1 MAVRLLVLLLACLPL
16 LAQAQAYPTR
26 PVRVIVPLAPGGTG
40 DTLARMMGEEMGKIL
55 GQAFVV
61 ENRAGS
67 GGVIGTE
74 TAAKSPPDGY
84 TLLLASPSH
93 VINPALRPNA
103 YDPVKD
109 FELITVVA
117 NTYQLLVA
125 HPGLPANSIAELV
138 AYAKRNPGRL
148 NYGSAGS
155 GSATHLNAELFKS
168 MAGVFIVHIP
178 YRGSTPARQ
187 ALLAGEVQLA
197 VDGLLPVL
205 PFLKTGRLKAMALC
219 SSKRAS
225 IAPEIPTLD
234 EAGIKGYASDTWYG
248 LAAPAGTP
256 REVLATL
263 HAAAIKALTD
273 PQVRER
279 LQQQGAELVGNSPAE
294 FRKLVDREFALW
306 TRVVKET
313 RAKVD

>member
-1 MAVRLLVLLLACLPL
+1 MAVKLLALLLACLPL
-16 LAQAQAYPTR
+16 FAQAQAYPTR

-40 DTLARMMGEEMGKIL
+40 DTLARMMSEEMGKIL

-74 TAAKSPPDGY
+74 TVAKSPPDGY

-125 HPGLPANSIAELV
+125 HPGLPANNIADLV

-219 SSKRAS
+219 SSKRAA
-225 IAPEIPTLD
+225 IAPDIPTLD